1 MTALTKH
8 QNMRAKNTH
17 LLDKVTNPRGV
28 IALVLLAIF
37 VAPLSAAKFNKVLDI
52 GQPAPA
58 WTDLL
63 GVDGQRHSLDEL
75 REANLVVVVFACN
88 HCPVVKAYERRL
100 IRFVDDYRDK
110 GVELVAISVSR
121 RPSDQIDQMKTRAS
135 DSGFNFAYLID
146 PTQKIAKAY
155 GATVTP
161 HVFVL
166 DQKRRVAY
174 MGKIDDHL
182 EETKITE
189 HFLRLA
195 VEALLSG
202 QAPEVAET
210 RQLGCEIEYV
220 AP

>member
-1 MTALTKH
+1 MCP
-8 QNMRAKNTH
+8 Q
-17 LLDKVTNPRGV
+17 KVAFIAPREVSRIISDVRHVSV
-28 IALVLLAIF
+28 IAFMLLATI
-37 VAPLSAAKFNKVLDI
+37 VAPLSAAKFNKVIDI

-63 GVDGQRHSLDEL
+63 GVDDKRHSLDEL
-75 REANLVVVVFACN
+75 RDAKLVVIIFACN

-121 RPSDQIDQMKTRAS
+121 QPSDQIDKMKTRAS

-166 DQKRRVAY
+166 DQKRRVVY

-189 HFLRLA
+189 RFLQLA
-195 VEALLSG
+195 VDALLSG
-202 QAPEVAET
+202 QTPEVAET
-210 RQLGCEIEYV
+210 RQLGCEIDYV
-220 AP
+220 DP